1 MSALAL
7 ETSRVI
13 YLIVNTVG
21 SILSAVGKT
30 FIVARQ
36 EKANFEIAKMIHAS
50 GDYRNE
56 SFDYIL
62 HMVRTGRIHDIFSK

>member
-7 ETSRVI
+7 ETSRVA
-13 YLIVNTVG
+13 YLLVSAIGSFFG
-21 SILSAVGKT
+21 SIGKAL
-30 FIVARQ
+30 IIARQ

-56 SFDYIL
+56 SFDYVL
-62 HMVRTGRIHDIFSK
+62 HMVKTGKVNDLFSK

>member
-7 ETSRVI
+7 ETSRVA
-13 YLIVNTVG
+13 YLLVNAII
-21 SILSAVGKT
+21 SFFSSMGKA
-30 FIVARQ
+30 FVYARQ

-56 SFDYIL
+56 SFEYVL
-62 HMVRTGRIHDIFSK
+62 HMVRSGKVNDLFSK